1 MGMNPM
7 NSKSRMSCEE
17 RKCRILAAV
26 RRVFAHKGLEGT
38 TTRELAK
45 EAGVSEALLYKHYP
59 SKEALYQAMLGSC
72 DGEFMGEVKKITS
85 LESSTSTLV
94 TLVHFMVASL
104 VNRRAPDVEL
114 RLRLYLQSILGD
126 GEFARLIIKQKQESC
141 SAISKIADCV
151 KAATLTGDIVES
163 PVPASLRALFADRL
177 AAALLSDLLPAKP
190 AMDYG
195 VPRDKLIEHAVGFIL
210 RGFGMKEEAIR
221 RYYNPKALELLV
233 A

>member
-1 MGMNPM
+1 MTMNEM

-59 SKEALYQAMLGSC
+59 SKEALYQAMLSSC

-94 TLVHFMVASL
+94 TLVHFMVSAL
-104 VNRRAPDVEL
+104 VNRRAPDIEV
-114 RLRLYLQSILGD
+114 RVRLYLQSILGD
-126 GEFARLIIKQKQESC
+126 
-141 SAISKIADCV
+141 
-151 KAATLTGDIVES
+151 
-163 PVPASLRALFADRL
+163 
-177 AAALLSDLLPAKP
+177 
-190 AMDYG
+190 
-195 VPRDKLIEHAVGFIL
+195 
-210 RGFGMKEEAIR
+210 
-221 RYYNPKALELLV
+221 
-233 A
+233 